1 VRGAARV
8 LFLTVFI
15 DLMGFGIVVP
25 ILAFSAKEYGVDGLM
40 LGLILGSF
48 SLMQFLFSPIW
59 GRLSD
64 RIGRRPVLMTSLFG
78 NVVGFVTFAFASNV
92 AMLFASRILCGVAA
106 ASISTAQAYV
116 ADSTD
121 DAGRAKGMAIIG
133 MAFGLGLVLGPPLG
147 GILSSAGASLHLP
160 ATLLPGAAAASLSGI
175 ALLLATFALPE
186 SNPRKVSTERWSVV
200 DTESWK
206 IFFQSRGLRL
216 AGSSLAVLMCT
227 LASLAPILVLVGRD
241 RYALSARQVG
251 YLFGLMG
258 VVVVVLQLTVVGR
271 LTKHLGDLGA
281 ALTGAGALMLGLLL
295 VPWTQDTRL
304 LIAATCL
311 MGVGQGLCNP
321 TLSAY
326 ISKMAPAAHRGGIL
340 GVSSSLTALARV
352 LGPALAGLA
361 YDALKAPGALLT
373 QAAIVTVAI
382 VLAARLITRRQDP
395 TLFARARRRDAAEP
409 AGEDAS
415 APLR

>member
-1 VRGAARV
+1 MRGAFRV

-25 ILAFSAKEYGVDGLM
+25 VLAFSAKEYGVDGM
-40 LGLILGSF
+40 TLGLILGSF

-64 RIGRRPVLMTSLFG
+64 RIGRRPVLMASLFG
-78 NVVGFVTFAFASNV
+78 NVLGFITFAFASNV

-121 DAGRAKGMAIIG
+121 DTGRAKGMAIIG
-133 MAFGLGLVLGPPLG
+133 MAFGLGLVLGPPIG
-147 GILSSAGASLHLP
+147 GLLSSAGISLQLP
-160 ATLLPGAAAASLSGI
+160 APLLPGAVAALLSAT

-186 SNPRKVSTERWSVV
+186 SNPRKPRGGGRWSPI
-200 DTESWK
+200 DTDSWK
-206 IFFQSRGLRL
+206 VFFQSRGLRL
-216 AGSSLAVLMCT
+216 AGLSLAVLMCT

-241 RYALSARQVG
+241 RFGLSAKEVG

-258 VVVVVLQLTVVGR
+258 VIVVVLQLTVIDRITRRVG
-271 LTKHLGDLGA
+271 DIGA
-281 ALTGAGALMLGLLL
+281 ALAGAGSLMLGLLL
-295 VPWTQDTRL
+295 VPWTQDTRM
-304 LIAATCL
+304 LIVATCL

-326 ISKMAPAAHRGGIL
+326 ISKIAPPTERGGIL
-340 GVSSSLTALARV
+340 GVTSSLTALARV
-352 LGPALAGLA
+352 IGPALAGLA
-361 YDALKAPGALLT
+361 YDSLRTPGALFS
-373 QAAIVTVAI
+373 QAIIVTIAI
-382 VLAARLITRRQDP
+382 VLAVRLMSMPSPRT
-395 TLFARARRRDAAEP
+395 
-409 AGEDAS
+409 
-415 APLR
+415 APSL

>member
-1 VRGAARV
+1 MRGAFRV

-25 ILAFSAKEYGVDGLM
+25 ILAFSAKEYGVDGM
-40 LGLILGSF
+40 TLGLILGSF

-64 RIGRRPVLMTSLFG
+64 RIGRRPVLMGSLFG
-78 NVVGFVTFAFASNV
+78 DVVGFVIFAFASNV
-92 AMLFASRILCGVAA
+92 VMLFASRIVCGIAA
-106 ASISTAQAYV
+106 ASISTAQAYI

-121 DAGRAKGMAIIG
+121 DQGRAKGMAIIG
-133 MAFGLGLVLGPPLG
+133 LAFGLGLVLGPPIG
-147 GILSSAGASLHLP
+147 GLLSTASISLQLP
-160 ATLLPGAAAASLSGI
+160 APLLPGLAAALLSAT

-186 SNPRKVSTERWSVV
+186 SHQRQARGPERWSPI
-200 DTESWK
+200 DTAGYRL
-206 IFFQSRGLRL
+206 FFRSRGLRL
-216 AGSSLAVLMCT
+216 AGLALAVLMCT

-241 RYALSARQVG
+241 RYGLSAKEVG

-258 VVVVVLQLTVVGR
+258 VIVVLLQLTVIDR
-271 LTKHLGDLGA
+271 ITRRIGDVGA
-281 ALTGAGALMLGLLL
+281 ALTGAGSLLLGLLL
-295 VPWTQDTRL
+295 VPWTQDPRM

-326 ISKMAPAAHRGGIL
+326 ISKIAPPAERGSIL

-352 LGPALAGLA
+352 IGPALAGLA
-361 YDALKAPGALLT
+361 YDALRTPGALIS
-373 QAAIVTVAI
+373 QAIIVAI
-382 VLAARLITRRQDP
+382 AIALAIRLLSGPEPRAAP
-395 TLFARARRRDAAEP
+395 TL
-409 AGEDAS
+409 
-415 APLR
+415 

>member
-1 VRGAARV
+1 LRGAFRV

-25 ILAFSAKEYGVDGLM
+25 VLAFSAKEYGVDGM
-40 LGLILGSF
+40 TLGLILGSF

-64 RIGRRPVLMTSLFG
+64 RIGRRPVLMVSLFG
-78 NVVGFVTFAFASNV
+78 NVLGFITFAFASNV

-121 DAGRAKGMAIIG
+121 DQGRAKGMAIIG
-133 MAFGLGLVLGPPLG
+133 MAFGLGLVLGPPIG
-147 GILSSAGASLHLP
+147 GLLSSASIDWQLP
-160 ATLLPGAAAASLSGI
+160 APLLPGAVAALLSAT

-186 SNPRKVSTERWSVV
+186 SNPRKPRSGGRWSPI
-200 DTESWK
+200 DTASFEV
-206 IFFQSRGLRL
+206 FFHTRGLRL
-216 AGSSLAVLMCT
+216 AGLSLAVLMCT

-241 RYALSARQVG
+241 RFGLSAKEVG

-258 VVVVVLQLTVVGR
+258 VIVVVLQLTAIDRMTR
-271 LTKHLGDLGA
+271 LAGDIGT
-281 ALTGAGALMLGLLL
+281 ALTGAGSLMLGLLL
-295 VPWTQDTRL
+295 VPWTQDTRV
-304 LIAATCL
+304 LIIATCL

-326 ISKMAPAAHRGGIL
+326 ISKIAPPAERGGIL

-352 LGPALAGLA
+352 IGPALAGLA
-361 YDALKAPGALLT
+361 YDSLRTPGAVFS
-373 QAAIVTVAI
+373 QAIIVTIAI
-382 VLAARLITRRQDP
+382 VLALRLMSVPSPRT
-395 TLFARARRRDAAEP
+395 
-409 AGEDAS
+409 
-415 APLR
+415 APSL